1 MGAGH
6 PVWQNMVEMVS
17 DIPTKIIRIGETLE
31 EGKINICSY
40 DTLHTIED
48 LSCSICIADECHFFL
63 KSKSRRSIAVNRVVA
78 DKRIALSA
86 TPTMNKVGDMVTILK
101 WVNPQ
106 LAKDIMLLVNENS
119 DLELYEQA
127 KILGEELKRRILLL
141 RETHQVGTSIEPFV
155 NYIYIDKKIENP
167 KDLQEIGRV
176 KALYALEY
184 IRSFTNK
191 MVVIFYY
198 KATGEQL
205 KVRLGGEAILVN
217 GESSKQEVK
226 ESLEKF
232 ERGEARILLGS
243 SVLAE
248 GIDLSHA
255 SHILIVEESHY
266 SLRADQLRERC
277 NSIYKD
283 EEVIIDILRIKGGQ
297 DDRVYELIE
306 NKYDINQG
314 LRDG

>member
-1 MGAGH
+1 MPRPHQLVAIKFGKLTNGCFILADQQRVGKSVAALLYVMSQNWERVLIISPSKVC
-6 PVWQNMVEMVS
+6 PVWQKMVEMIS
-17 DIPTKIIRIGETLE
+17 DIPTKIIRKGETLE

-63 KSKSRRSIAVNRVVA
+63 KSKARRSIAVNRVVA

-86 TPTMNKVGDMVTILK
+86 TPTMNKVEDMVTILK

-106 LAKDIMLLVNENS
+106 LAKEIEPLTEQRTYYYS
-119 DLELYEQA
+119 DSDLYEQA
-127 KILGEELKRRILLL
+127 KILGVELKRRILLL
-141 RETHQVGTSIEPFV
+141 RETHQVGKSIEPFI
-155 NYIYIDKKIENP
+155 NYIDIDKEINDP

-205 KVRLGGEAILVN
+205 KVRLGSEAV
-217 GESSKQEVK
+217 
-226 ESLEKF
+226 
-232 ERGEARILLGS
+232 
-243 SVLAE
+243 
-248 GIDLSHA
+248 
-255 SHILIVEESHY
+255 
-266 SLRADQLRERC
+266 
-277 NSIYKD
+277 
-283 EEVIIDILRIKGGQ
+283 
-297 DDRVYELIE
+297 
-306 NKYDINQG
+306 
-314 LRDG
+314 

>member
-1 MGAGH
+1 M
-6 PVWQNMVEMVS
+6 
-17 DIPTKIIRIGETLE
+17 
-31 EGKINICSY
+31 
-40 DTLHTIED
+40 
-48 LSCSICIADECHFFL
+48 
-63 KSKSRRSIAVNRVVA
+63 
-78 DKRIALSA
+78 
-86 TPTMNKVGDMVTILK
+86 
-101 WVNPQ
+101 
-106 LAKDIMLLVNENS
+106 
-119 DLELYEQA
+119 
-127 KILGEELKRRILLL
+127 
-141 RETHQVGTSIEPFV
+141 
-155 NYIYIDKKIENP
+155 
-167 KDLQEIGRV
+167 
-176 KALYALEY
+176 
-184 IRSFTNK
+184 
-191 MVVIFYY
+191 
-198 KATGEQL
+198 
-205 KVRLGGEAILVN
+205 
-217 GESSKQEVK
+217 K